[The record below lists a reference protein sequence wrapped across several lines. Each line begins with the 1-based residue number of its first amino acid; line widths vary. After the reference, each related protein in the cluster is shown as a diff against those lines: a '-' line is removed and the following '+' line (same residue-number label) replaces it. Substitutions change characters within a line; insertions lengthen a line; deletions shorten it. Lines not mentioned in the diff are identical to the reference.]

1 MNGSTRSYSVLEAS
15 YLSDAKRAWI
25 YREMEQGVV
34 TEHVVGK
41 SRMLDEPDVIYLA
54 SIGPMV
60 TKCTVGLKREIRNGV
75 CKALRTGA
83 RTFQFYNFLL
93 DLEQISAQVE
103 SRRLELKRSREDM
116 VERVPGVCGGE
127 PVLRGTRFP
136 VRLVASLLAQGVTEA
151 EFADEYGLTPQQV
164 HAAAIY
170 MSVYPPRGRPRKTSP
185 DV

>member
-1 MNGSTRSYSVLEAS
+1 MNGSTHSYSVLEAS

-60 TKCTVGLKREIRNGV
+60 TKCTVDLKREIRNGV

-83 RTFQFYNFLL
+83 RTFQFYNFML
-93 DLEQISAQVE
+93 DLEQISAQVK

-127 PVLRGTRFP
+127 PVLRGTRLP

-164 HAAAIY
+164 QAAAIY